1 VLRDGGATIR
11 RCLSLPVEDAP
22 EVGPPRPRVEVGRMP
37 VRGDEAYAARQV
49 RRR

>member
-1 VLRDGGATIR
+1 MLQHGGVTIR

-22 EVGPPRPRVEVGRMP
+22 EVGLPCAGVEIGRMP